1 MATVTE
7 IATLAHGY
15 TMAEID
21 RMAGLAV
28 TNTVAKV
35 SHLDW
40 DDRRANG
47 WHAIVELLYSTSDKP
62 AARDLIAAGERAI
75 LRANEAE
82 RRHHGLS
89 KRNPG
94 QLAPRYLMFWSVD
107 QPSDRPPRMIRAN
120 GPHVDTDFTDRIVER
135 MALPTAL
142 GELTDVQYEA
152 LAALAAHDN
161 RELAAAALGV
171 SVVTFNRRLKSAR
184 RRFMAEWFAPETPRT
199 HTRSEDARADPAGT
213 CKNGHSRIE
222 WGTRTSAGRLRCR
235 LCQRN
240 VARRQRARKR
250 GVLDEAS

>member
-1 MATVTE
+1 MVTVAE

-15 TMAEID
+15 TMDDVD

-28 TNTVAKV
+28 SNTVAKV

-40 DDRRANG
+40 DERRSSG
-47 WHAIVELLYSTSDKP
+47 WHAIVELLYCSHNKP
-62 AARDLIAAGERAI
+62 TARDLVAAGERAI

-107 QPSDRPPRMIRAN
+107 QPSDRPARMIRAN
-120 GPHVDTDFTDRIVER
+120 GPHVDADFTDRIVDR

-152 LAALAAHDN
+152 LAALAAHDD
-161 RELAAAALGV
+161 RERAAAALGI

-184 RRFMAEWFAPETPRT
+184 RRFLAEWFAPETPRSLS
-199 HTRSEDARADPAGT
+199 RSEDARTDPEGT
-213 CKNGHSRIE
+213 CKSGHSRVE
-222 WGTRTSAGRLRCR
+222 WGIRTPSGRLRCR

-240 VARRQRARKR
+240 VTRRRRARIR
-250 GVLDEAS
+250 GTLAEAS